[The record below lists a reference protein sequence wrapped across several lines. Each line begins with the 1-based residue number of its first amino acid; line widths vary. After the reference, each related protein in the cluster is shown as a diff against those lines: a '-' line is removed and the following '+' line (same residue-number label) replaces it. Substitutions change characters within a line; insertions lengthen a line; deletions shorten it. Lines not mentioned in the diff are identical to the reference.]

1 MDYTEQEEWEIGHLR
16 RPPPVAGAEEVDE
29 KRGWGDTVTGQTFFF

>member
-16 RPPPVAGAEEVDE
+16 RPPPVVGAEEVDG
-29 KRGWGDTVTGQTFFF
+29 KRGWGRYGQTVGGR